1 MQWLYF
7 TLYYTASTHGN
18 GSATLPI
25 SISQALLGIG
35 NTSFGDLIAIS
46 FTNTSVTCYF
56 DTYAYPG
63 SGSTEA
69 RVLAICVS

>member
-1 MQWLYF
+1 MQWLYL
-7 TLYYTASTHGN
+7 TLYYTASTHGK

-25 SISQALLGIG
+25 SVSQAFIGTG
-35 NTSFGDLIAIS
+35 NTTFGDLLSIS

-56 DTYAYPG
+56 DTYAYPS

-69 RVLAICVS
+69 RVIAICVP